1 MSEAAPQQR
10 RWPSSIWHTSLQSPP
25 TCITSTHWQTTL
37 KSHKKDACNCF
48 SYCSTCLIYSG
59 LNTYEYTT
67 ISCFALAMG
76 SNSLQIDH
84 LFLAFPKFPE
94 NRFTASYYFLLV
106 FFTAL
111 SMIGCW
117 HDNVLC
123 LSVRL
128 WCCAVWLN
136 DTSHT
141 AKVSEQ
147 VNRKCP
153 LGAQFY
159 NFQPSTLTLSRQA
172 PHLMHHKHWCH
183 LANILKHTQGSVTY
197 IHVFSLSPILRSAF
211 AAKYVQTGFL
221 SSSSPSPPLATLLQF
236 QGTPLP
242 HPTSRTRMFKSYV
255 NFALSKY
262 QSPL

>member
-147 VNRKCP
+147 VNRKCHP
-153 LGAQFY
+153 R
-159 NFQPSTLTLSRQA
+159 STILQLSTIYT
-172 PHLMHHKHWCH
+172 
-183 LANILKHTQGSVTY
+183 N
-197 IHVFSLSPILRSAF
+197 PIP
-211 AAKYVQTGFL
+211 
-221 SSSSPSPPLATLLQF
+221 SSSPPHAPQTLVPSGKYIKTYSGLCYLYTCFLLKSNFTISFCCKICTNWLPVFILSFPPPRNTSAISRHTTSSP
-236 QGTPLP
+236 
-242 HPTSRTRMFKSYV
+242 
-255 NFALSKY
+255 NFTNKNV
-262 QSPL
+262 